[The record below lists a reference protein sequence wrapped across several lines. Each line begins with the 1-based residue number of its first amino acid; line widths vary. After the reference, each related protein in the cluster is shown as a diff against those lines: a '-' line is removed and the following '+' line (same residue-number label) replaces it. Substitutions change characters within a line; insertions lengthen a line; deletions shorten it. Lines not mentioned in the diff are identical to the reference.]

1 MLLCKIWRFLSLPHA
16 FPDRFCYRQNMQ
28 ALSGGYVSLSHGRTG
43 WWVFAQHF
51 LGGFRP
57 RYLPLCSRWR
67 AFARLPKKKWDGQC
81 WIAVWPTQSD
91 RVVEL
96 DTADQW
102 TVELYRVSMV
112 PHCSLDSANQKN
124 EAEGTTFMSPPSGW
138 YPRSLIGHLAIPS
151 PSPFTGSLPSSVASC
166 SAGYLVVWAEP
177 HTVPLHW
184 CPNLWQSF
192 PSWPLLFHVGQTRA
206 PCVPSVKM
214 AVKLGKDQN
223 GSHMIVG
230 QQVAEEEPL
239 ALLKRN
245 TYPVANAGV
254 WLISIYFW
262 MSVISNSLIMW
273 FASVR
278 LEH

>member
-1 MLLCKIWRFLSLPHA
+1 
-16 FPDRFCYRQNMQ
+16 
-28 ALSGGYVSLSHGRTG
+28 
-43 WWVFAQHF
+43 
-51 LGGFRP
+51 
-57 RYLPLCSRWR
+57 
-67 AFARLPKKKWDGQC
+67 
-81 WIAVWPTQSD
+81 
-91 RVVEL
+91 
-96 DTADQW
+96 
-102 TVELYRVSMV
+102 
-112 PHCSLDSANQKN
+112 
-124 EAEGTTFMSPPSGW
+124 MSPPSGW
-138 YPRSLIGHLAIPS
+138 YPRSLIGHLAIPA
-151 PSPFTGSLPSSVASC
+151 PSPLTDSLPSSVASC

-239 ALLKRN
+239 LYSRG
-245 TYPVANAGV
+245 TSTP
-254 WLISIYFW
+254 WLMLGFDWFLFIFW
-262 MSVISNSLIMW
+262 MSVISNNLIMW